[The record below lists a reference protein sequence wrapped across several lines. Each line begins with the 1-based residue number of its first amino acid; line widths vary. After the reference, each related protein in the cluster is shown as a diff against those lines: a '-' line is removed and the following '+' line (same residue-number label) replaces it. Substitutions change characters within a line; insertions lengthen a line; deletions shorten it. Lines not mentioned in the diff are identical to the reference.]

1 MHFHKYSCEADVQ
14 KISSFFKTKQQFSCQ
29 KVCFKINV
37 IQPKGF
43 KKYVVHIVLAG
54 NQTKDR
60 CRTRAKN
67 IPISIFAYCK
77 NKPLCAILVSCRNP
91 QVLFFALL
99 QTVCGPPPRPFHG
112 KKCNQRHQFSLA
124 VWSKPDLDPNI
135 RAAFSKHCFRN
146 RGSAF
151 ASALLIH
158 ITSAVLSSLLVG
170 EPPKRIQASI
180 CCEAV
185 F

>member
-99 QTVCGPPPRPFHG
+99 QMVVRSFSPSIPRKKSATNGISSPQLSGP
-112 KKCNQRHQFSLA
+112 NQTLIQILELLSQ
-124 VWSKPDLDPNI
+124 SI
-135 RAAFSKHCFRN
+135 AFETEEV
-146 RGSAF
+146 
-151 ASALLIH
+151 LL
-158 ITSAVLSSLLVG
+158 LLL
-170 EPPKRIQASI
+170 
-180 CCEAV
+180 